1 MSFYKSPVSGY
12 FCKNECNCKDIK
24 NLSLAVEREIF
35 VEVYRRIKEII
46 TRGKMK
52 DFNSACE
59 SICIR
64 IFENNMERH
73 IYELENY

>member
-1 MSFYKSPVSGY
+1 MSFYKSPISKY
-12 FCKNECNCKDIK
+12 FCKDECNCKDIRD
-24 NLSLAVEREIF
+24 LSLAIEREIF

-59 SICIR
+59 SFCIR
-64 IFENNMERH
+64 VLENNMERH
-73 IYELENY
+73 RYELENY

>member
-1 MSFYKSPVSGY
+1 MSFYKSPISKY
-12 FCKNECNCKDIK
+12 FCKDECNCKDIRD
-24 NLSLAVEREIF
+24 LSPTVEREIF

-59 SICIR
+59 SFCIR
-64 IFENNMERH
+64 VLENNMERH
-73 IYELENY
+73 RYELENY